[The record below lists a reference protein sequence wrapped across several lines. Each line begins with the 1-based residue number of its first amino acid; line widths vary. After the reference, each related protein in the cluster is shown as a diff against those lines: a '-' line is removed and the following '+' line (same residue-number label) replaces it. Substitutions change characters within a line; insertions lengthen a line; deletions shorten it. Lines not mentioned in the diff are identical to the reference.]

1 MKSPRDHIMKL
12 LYPQMYRI
20 DDIQFDQLYNS
31 VNIVDKSL
39 IIHDIGKLNTKYNII
54 QKPYMLR
61 LSLDS
66 IDFDSAYMIND
77 GEYITVLIFDKIGYD
92 FYNDV
97 FSVATW
103 NDCVDKCIYE
113 IDTSNKSDINERIL
127 NIIEQIRNE
136 NNGQL
141 QPVKFH
147 FLSERS
153 NIKSHYT
160 LNKYLLEDALPQG
173 SSYVDF
179 LCGLHQD
186 IQRDLY

>member
-1 MKSPRDHIMKL
+1 
-12 LYPQMYRI
+12 MYRI

-66 IDFDSAYMIND
+66 IDFDSAYIIND